1 MEVENLFDDN
11 LVRVVGDESNIYF
24 LARPMVGGLY
34 VYGKLVGCLSWL
46 KIILCLLRR
55 CVI

>member
-34 VYGKLVGCLSWL
+34 VYN
-46 KIILCLLRR
+46 
-55 CVI
+55 